1 MAQSLPS
8 ALLSSLPSGLG
19 SLPSL
24 VSTLPSQ
31 LSSLLPGGLESFGGI
46 VGAIQKQKELL
57 PTQMPK
63 VLSGLISPQV
73 FSLIKGKKPAVA
85 GIDRPPLTESSKQMQ
100 GKDDTASKR
109 PQFYDKFDPTTEFK
123 MRSFDLDVEQIG
135 LESDTRRNEGE
146 DLRSIQEGLE
156 IILGEEFNRYG
167 GGAESRSQIVS
178 GNSDKSINPYAPE
191 GDGKNLS
198 SLKRAFEEILN
209 HEYRKYGG
217 VTQ

>member
-1 MAQSLPS
+1 
-8 ALLSSLPSGLG
+8 
-19 SLPSL
+19 
-24 VSTLPSQ
+24 
-31 LSSLLPGGLESFGGI
+31 
-46 VGAIQKQKELL
+46 
-57 PTQMPK
+57 
-63 VLSGLISPQV
+63 
-73 FSLIKGKKPAVA
+73 
-85 GIDRPPLTESSKQMQ
+85 MQ

-135 LESDTRRNEGE
+135 LESDTRRNEEE

-178 GNSDKSINPYAPE
+178 GNNDKSINPYAPE
-191 GDGKNLS
+191 GDGENLS
-198 SLKRAFEEILN
+198 SLKRAFEEILT

>member
-8 ALLSSLPSGLG
+8 TLLSSLPSGLG
-19 SLPSL
+19 TLPSL

-31 LSSLLPGGLESFGGI
+31 LSSLLPGGLESIGGI
-46 VGAIQKQKELL
+46 VGAIQKQKELV

-63 VLSGLISPQV
+63 VLSGLISPQA
-73 FSLIKGKKPAVA
+73 FSLIKGKQSAGA
-85 GIDRPPLTESSKQMQ
+85 GIGRPQLTESSKQMQ

-135 LESDTRRNEGE
+135 LESDNRRSKEE
-146 DLRSIQEGLE
+146 DLQSIQEGLE

-167 GGAESRSQIVS
+167 GRAEFAIRNCVW
-178 GNSDKSINPYAPE
+178 K
-191 GDGKNLS
+191 
-198 SLKRAFEEILN
+198 
-209 HEYRKYGG
+209 
-217 VTQ
+217 